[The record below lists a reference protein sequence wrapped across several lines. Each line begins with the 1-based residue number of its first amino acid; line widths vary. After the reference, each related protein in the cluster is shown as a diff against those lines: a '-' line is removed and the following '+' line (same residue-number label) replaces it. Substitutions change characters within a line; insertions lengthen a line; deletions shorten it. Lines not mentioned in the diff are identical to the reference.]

1 MRNTSIY
8 KELGILFFLS
18 ILLILRLFWENADYS
33 VIQYVGYC
41 GVMVS
46 LTDLF
51 FDAQYIL
58 GKNDKF
64 QIIRGAFIICIMI
77 WSFSLLLFAI
87 KIIPIRSHSKLSDTF
102 TLLALIISL
111 PNRLYLNW
119 IKRYIEK
126 G

>member
-1 MRNTSIY
+1 MRSTNVY
-8 KELGILFFLS
+8 KELGILFFLG

-41 GVMVS
+41 GVIVS

-51 FDAQYIL
+51 FDVQYIL

-64 QIIRGAFIICIMI
+64 HIIRGAYIICIII
-77 WSFSLLLFAI
+77 WALFLLLFI
-87 KIIPIRSHSKLSDTF
+87 LKIIPIGAKLSDTF

-119 IKRYIEK
+119 IKRYVEK

>member
-64 QIIRGAFIICIMI
+64 QIIRGAYIICIMI
-77 WSFSLLLFAI
+77 WSFFLLLFVI
-87 KIIPIRSHSKLSDTF
+87 KIIPIGSELSDTF